1 MQCQTCGRRYPDQ
14 SSLLVHWT
22 AYRDHSPYG
31 DTPLVRLPS
40 YKCTHCHK
48 IYNSVDEALIHLN
61 SLGSR
66 ALAAYNPNR
75 VLDALYDHELATHA
89 SEQESARK
97 ISNAKEQF
105 EKTRIANAN
114 GSPPGKL
121 KVGNNTYTVLL
132 DNTEE
137 RTLLSALCH
146 DMETLEGRNYMTAI
160 VTEQEA
166 EEVRRCYGCNGMIE
180 VPR

>member
-1 MQCQTCGRRYPDQ
+1 M
-14 SSLLVHWT
+14 
-22 AYRDHSPYG
+22 
-31 DTPLVRLPS
+31 
-40 YKCTHCHK
+40 
-48 IYNSVDEALIHLN
+48 DEALIHLN